1 MFKFLTC
8 IIALIINNKLNH
20 VHSDDKECTG
30 SYCVHNYYKNTQIS
44 IYKYYTEKK

>member
-20 VHSDDKECTG
+20 VHFDDKECTG
-30 SYCVHNYYKNTQIS
+30 SYCIHITKILKSVYMNIILKRS
-44 IYKYYTEKK
+44 S